1 MLKKDKKSR
10 EEIFENTIKTNI
22 ERKSSYIDKVYLA
35 G

>member
-22 ERKSSYIDKVYLA
+22 LPPQNP
-35 G
+35 

>member
-22 ERKSSYIDKVYLA
+22 ERKSSYYSA
-35 G
+35 PTN